1 MEDIPDI
8 VKEYEATLALIS
20 DDGGSEDDH
29 DLVSVIAHE
38 YTRCEFPSNDDTIAT
53 SISDEVPVTSR
64 DANSRGTNSR
74 DHSEDDNAS
83 RSVDMDI
90 STTTSPLRDLPLVA
104 PCSLQPA
111 PASCARKGLDAP
123 CDAPHSAARCR
134 AVPTMPWI
142 NDSARSAPA
151 ACTRCPLRLFNHFPL
166 RQHSPWVNATLRGG

>member
-53 SISDEVPVTSR
+53 SISDEVPVNSR

-83 RSVDMDI
+83 RSV
-90 STTTSPLRDLPLVA
+90 A
-104 PCSLQPA
+104 PPIGPA
-111 PASCARKGLDAP
+111 TCVDYRIRIKYES
-123 CDAPHSAARCR
+123 
-134 AVPTMPWI
+134 
-142 NDSARSAPA
+142 
-151 ACTRCPLRLFNHFPL
+151 TRC
-166 RQHSPWVNATLRGG
+166 